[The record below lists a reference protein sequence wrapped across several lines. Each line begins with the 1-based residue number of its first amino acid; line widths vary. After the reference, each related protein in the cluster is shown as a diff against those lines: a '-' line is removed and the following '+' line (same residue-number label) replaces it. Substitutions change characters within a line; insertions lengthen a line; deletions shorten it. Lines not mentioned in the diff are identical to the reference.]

1 MNNGDQATTLVPILL
16 IAQILFVGGAG
27 TEGTA
32 RWLSYLMISHWAVEA
47 MKVTASIPYNSSG
60 TGFGAAD
67 LLLRWG
73 VLAGMTSVFMSVAA
87 WRLASKKTV

>member
-1 MNNGDQATTLVPILL
+1 MTLVPVLL

-27 TEGTA
+27 TEGAA

-47 MKVTASIPYNSSG
+47 LKVTAGIPYNTSG
-60 TGFGAAD
+60 TGFGVED

-73 VLAGMTSVFMSVAA
+73 VLGGMTVAFISVAA
-87 WRLASKKTV
+87 WRLASKSTV